1 MGRRLALTALASAA
15 ALVLGG
21 CSGGDGGPEGGG
33 SGEGEGPTTTAT
45 AATVDTSPVDPAAF
59 PDVAAVTGCP
69 RGYVLERTRGY
80 SVDPTVACAPNP
92 LDWRD
97 ASLEGGGVV
106 LAAPL
111 RFRTLDTQVD
121 LEPAIFEYGAVRIDQ
136 DCTGSAVRNGPES
149 DDLVVHLRA
158 TESDGV
164 VRLQFFDRDPD
175 DPDRQRMD
183 RLEMDVQQPGFFDS
197 RCAR

>member
-1 MGRRLALTALASAA
+1 MGRRVALILTATAA
-15 ALVLGG
+15 VLVIGG
-21 CSGGDGGPEGGG
+21 CSGDDADPAEDGSGGPER
-33 SGEGEGPTTTAT
+33 STTTVDAS
-45 AATVDTSPVDPAAF
+45 VDTTPVDPAQF

-80 SVDPTVACAPNP
+80 SIDPTVACAPDP

-97 ASLEGGGVV
+97 ASLDGGGVV

-121 LEPAIFEYGAVRIDQ
+121 LEPAIFEYIALRVGR

-164 VRLQFFDRDPD
+164 VRLQFYDRPPE

-183 RLEMDVQQPGFFDS
+183 RLDLDVRQPGFFDS

>member
-1 MGRRLALTALASAA
+1 MGRRAALIAASLVA
-15 ALVLGG
+15 ALVVGA
-21 CSGGDGGPEGGG
+21 CSGDDGSDPGSEGSNGGDT
-33 SGEGEGPTTTAT
+33 STTTAVV
-45 AATVDTSPVDPAAF
+45 TVDTTPVEPADF

-69 RGYVLERTRGY
+69 QGFVVERTRGY
-80 SVDPTVACAPNP
+80 SIDPTISCAPDP

-111 RFRTLDTQVD
+111 RFRALDARVD
-121 LEPAIFEYGAVRIDQ
+121 LEPVVFEYTALRIGR

-158 TESDGV
+158 TEDGGV
-164 VRLQFFDRDPD
+164 VRLQFYDRPPD
-175 DPDRQRMD
+175 DPDSQRMD
-183 RLEMDVQQPGFFDS
+183 RFDMQVQQPGFFDE
-197 RCAR
+197 RCSG